1 MANQIVFVMQ
11 IPLPRDGR
19 VLDFSRWQQNMIGI
33 LQVDIPYDEKVYT
46 PPHSK
51 ITLDMRL
58 AYRNKEDPADKW
70 THLAHSLE
78 ERDLNCHMNNDTDK
92 YMYDCD
98 MIPVFEL
105 GSLHHDFYL
114 VNIRVPVD
122 SEHQLNT
129 NIGFIT
135 DMQLSFIYQNGG
147 FTKVWMGLKTVFFP
161 CIVAIMFWFWN
172 RVHMLER
179 KPVLLEYMLIYLGAA
194 LTFLN
199 RELEIDF
206 FLCFFNKFHF
216 HILTC
221 NLSTLLSMSSAT
233 RAPYTFYRNEI
244 HDAAE

>member
-1 MANQIVFVMQ
+1 MRDTVRMANQIVFVMQ
-11 IPLPRDGR
+11 FPLPREGR
-19 VLDFSRWQQNMIGI
+19 VLDFSRWQQNMIGV
-33 LQVDIPYDEKVYT
+33 LLVDIPYDEKVYT

-58 AYRNKEDPADKW
+58 AYRNKDDPADKW
-70 THLAHSLE
+70 THLAHSME
-78 ERDLNCHMNNDTDK
+78 TRDLNCRLDNHTDK
-92 YMYDCD
+92 YLYDCD

-122 SEHQLNT
+122 SDHQLNT

-135 DMQLSFIYQNGG
+135 DMHLSYIYQNGG
-147 FTKVWMGLKTVFFP
+147 FTKVWLGLKTIFFP
-161 CIVAIMFWFWN
+161 CIVGIMFWFWN

-199 RELEIDF
+199 RE
-206 FLCFFNKFHF
+206 
-216 HILTC
+216 
-221 NLSTLLSMSSAT
+221 SA
-233 RAPYTFYRNEI
+233 YMQY
-244 HDAAE
+244 